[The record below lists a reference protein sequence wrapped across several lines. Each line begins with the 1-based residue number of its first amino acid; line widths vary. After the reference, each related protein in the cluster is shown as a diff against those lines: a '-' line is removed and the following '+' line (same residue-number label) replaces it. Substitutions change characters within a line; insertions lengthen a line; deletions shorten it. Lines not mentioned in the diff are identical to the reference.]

1 MRVSANKRLLLV
13 HAHPDD
19 ETINNGVTMAKYA
32 ESGAHVTLV
41 TCTRGE
47 EGEVLVP
54 ELLNL
59 ASNKDDKLGEH
70 REIELSVADDKTNRL
85 PRDERRAQLLVAA
98 LEVFTVAGYHSAA
111 MDEIADRANVSKPV
125 LYQHFPS
132 KLDLYLAVLDLH
144 IDSLVFA
151 IQKAIA
157 SNRENSARVAATVE
171 AYFGFIDSEGEAFR
185 LLFES
190 DMNVE
195 PQVRERLNRMTYDCA
210 AAVSAVISIDTGLG
224 KEESMML
231 AVGIIGT
238 VQTTARHWLDRD
250 GKIDRQR
257 ATELVMNL
265 IWRGIS
271 GFPKSQS

>member
-1 MRVSANKRLLLV
+1 MT
-13 HAHPDD
+13 D
-19 ETINNGVTMAKYA
+19 E
-32 ESGAHVTLV
+32 
-41 TCTRGE
+41 
-47 EGEVLVP
+47 
-54 ELLNL
+54 
-59 ASNKDDKLGEH
+59 
-70 REIELSVADDKTNRL
+70 KTNRL

-98 LEVFTVAGYHSAA
+98 LEVFTAAGYHSAA
-111 MDEIADRANVSKPV
+111 MDEIADRAKVSKPV

-157 SNRENSARVAATVE
+157 ANRENSARVAATVE

-238 VQTTARHWLDRD
+238 VQTSARHWLDRD
-250 GKIDRQR
+250 GKIDRRR

>member
-1 MRVSANKRLLLV
+1 MS
-13 HAHPDD
+13 
-19 ETINNGVTMAKYA
+19 
-32 ESGAHVTLV
+32 
-41 TCTRGE
+41 
-47 EGEVLVP
+47 
-54 ELLNL
+54 
-59 ASNKDDKLGEH
+59 DDK
-70 REIELSVADDKTNRL
+70 SNRL
-85 PRDERRAQLLVAA
+85 PRDERRAQLLSAA
-98 LEVFTVAGYHSAA
+98 LEVFTAAGYHSAA

-132 KLDLYLAVLDLH
+132 KLELYLAVLDLH

-157 SNRENSARVAATVE
+157 EHRSNADRVKATVE

-190 DMNVE
+190 DMNLE

-210 AAVSAVISIDTGLG
+210 AAVSAVISIDTGLA

-231 AVGIIGT
+231 AVGLIGT

-250 GKIDRQR
+250 GKIDRSR

-271 GFPKSQS
+271 GFPKSKS

>member
-1 MRVSANKRLLLV
+1 MVDDKSARLL
-13 HAHPDD
+13 
-19 ETINNGVTMAKYA
+19 
-32 ESGAHVTLV
+32 
-41 TCTRGE
+41 
-47 EGEVLVP
+47 
-54 ELLNL
+54 
-59 ASNKDDKLGEH
+59 
-70 REIELSVADDKTNRL
+70 
-85 PRDERRAQLLVAA
+85 RDERRAQLLVAA
-98 LEVFTVAGYHSAA
+98 LEVFTAAGYHSAA

-132 KLDLYLAVLDLH
+132 KLELYLAVLDLH

-157 SNRENSARVAATVE
+157 SNRENSSRVAATVE

-190 DMNVE
+190 DMNLE

>member
-1 MRVSANKRLLLV
+1 MV
-13 HAHPDD
+13 
-19 ETINNGVTMAKYA
+19 
-32 ESGAHVTLV
+32 
-41 TCTRGE
+41 
-47 EGEVLVP
+47 
-54 ELLNL
+54 
-59 ASNKDDKLGEH
+59 DDK
-70 REIELSVADDKTNRL
+70 SARL

-98 LEVFTVAGYHSAA
+98 LEVFTAAGYHSAA

-132 KLDLYLAVLDLH
+132 KLELYLAVLDLH

-157 SNRENSARVAATVE
+157 SNRENSSRVAATVE

-190 DMNVE
+190 DMNLE

-238 VQTTARHWLDRD
+238 VQTTARHWLYRD

>member
-1 MRVSANKRLLLV
+1 MV
-13 HAHPDD
+13 
-19 ETINNGVTMAKYA
+19 
-32 ESGAHVTLV
+32 
-41 TCTRGE
+41 
-47 EGEVLVP
+47 
-54 ELLNL
+54 
-59 ASNKDDKLGEH
+59 DDKSG
-70 REIELSVADDKTNRL
+70 RL

-98 LEVFTVAGYHSAA
+98 LEVFTASGYHSAA
-111 MDEIADRANVSKPV
+111 MDESADRAKVSKPV

-157 SNRENSARVAATVE
+157 SNQENSSRVAATVD

-190 DMNVE
+190 DMNLE

-210 AAVSAVISIDTGLG
+210 AAVSAIISIDTGLG

-265 IWRGIS
+265 TWRGIS
-271 GFPKSQS
+271 GFPKSKS

>member
-1 MRVSANKRLLLV
+1 
-13 HAHPDD
+13 
-19 ETINNGVTMAKYA
+19 MA
-32 ESGAHVTLV
+32 
-41 TCTRGE
+41 E
-47 EGEVLVP
+47 EK
-54 ELLNL
+54 
-59 ASNKDDKLGEH
+59 S
-70 REIELSVADDKTNRL
+70 NRL
-85 PRDERRAQLLVAA
+85 PRDERRAQLLIAA

-111 MDEIADRANVSKPV
+111 MDEIADKAQVSKPV

-157 SNRENSARVAATVE
+157 SNRENSSRVAATVD

-190 DMNVE
+190 DMNLE

-250 GKIDRQR
+250 GKIDRTR

-271 GFPKSQS
+271 GFPKSKS

>member
-1 MRVSANKRLLLV
+1 MPA
-13 HAHPDD
+13 A
-19 ETINNGVTMAKYA
+19 
-32 ESGAHVTLV
+32 
-41 TCTRGE
+41 
-47 EGEVLVP
+47 
-54 ELLNL
+54 
-59 ASNKDDKLGEH
+59 
-70 REIELSVADDKTNRL
+70 
-85 PRDERRAQLLVAA
+85 ERREQLLAVA
-98 LEVFTVAGYHSAA
+98 LDVFAREGYHQTSMNDVAEAA
-111 MDEIADRANVSKPV
+111 GITKPV

-151 IQKAIA
+151 IQKAIGA
-157 SNRENSARVAATVE
+157 NRENSARVAATVE

-238 VQTTARHWLDRD
+238 VQTSARHWLDRD
-250 GKIDRQR
+250 GKIDRRR

>member
-1 MRVSANKRLLLV
+1 MMPMSINDRLDNR
-13 HAHPDD
+13 A
-19 ETINNGVTMAKYA
+19 
-32 ESGAHVTLV
+32 
-41 TCTRGE
+41 
-47 EGEVLVP
+47 
-54 ELLNL
+54 
-59 ASNKDDKLGEH
+59 
-70 REIELSVADDKTNRL
+70 RL
-85 PRDERRAQLLVAA
+85 PRDERRAMLLSAA
-98 LEVFTVAGYHSAA
+98 LEVFTASGFHSAS
-111 MDEIADRANVSKPV
+111 MDDIADRANVSKPV

-157 SNRENSARVAATVE
+157 SHKDNKNRVKATVD

-210 AAVSAVISIDTGLG
+210 VAVSAVISADTGLP

-231 AVGIIGT
+231 AIGLIGSA
-238 VQTTARHWLDRD
+238 QITARHWLEKD
-250 GKIDRQR
+250 GKIQR
-257 ATELVMNL
+257 DKASAMVTNL
-265 IWRGIS
+265 MWRGIS
-271 GFPKSQS
+271 GFPLQG

>member
-1 MRVSANKRLLLV
+1 
-13 HAHPDD
+13 
-19 ETINNGVTMAKYA
+19 
-32 ESGAHVTLV
+32 
-41 TCTRGE
+41 
-47 EGEVLVP
+47 
-54 ELLNL
+54 
-59 ASNKDDKLGEH
+59 
-70 REIELSVADDKTNRL
+70 VADEKTNRL

-98 LEVFTVAGYHSAA
+98 LEVFTAAGYHSAA
-111 MDEIADRANVSKPV
+111 MDEIADRAKVSKPV

-157 SNRENSARVAATVE
+157 ANRENSARVAATVE

-238 VQTTARHWLDRD
+238 VQTSARHWLDRD
-250 GKIDRQR
+250 GKIDRRR

>member
-1 MRVSANKRLLLV
+1 VS
-13 HAHPDD
+13 D
-19 ETINNGVTMAKYA
+19 E
-32 ESGAHVTLV
+32 
-41 TCTRGE
+41 
-47 EGEVLVP
+47 
-54 ELLNL
+54 
-59 ASNKDDKLGEH
+59 
-70 REIELSVADDKTNRL
+70 KTNRL

-98 LEVFTVAGYHSAA
+98 LEVFTAAGYHSAA
-111 MDEIADRANVSKPV
+111 MDEIADRAKVSKPV

-157 SNRENSARVAATVE
+157 ANRENSARVAATVE

-210 AAVSAVISIDTGLG
+210 AAISAVISIDTGLG

-238 VQTTARHWLDRD
+238 VQTSARHWLDRD
-250 GKIDRQR
+250 GKIDRRR

>member
-1 MRVSANKRLLLV
+1 MMNEDKSA
-13 HAHPDD
+13 
-19 ETINNGVTMAKYA
+19 
-32 ESGAHVTLV
+32 
-41 TCTRGE
+41 
-47 EGEVLVP
+47 
-54 ELLNL
+54 
-59 ASNKDDKLGEH
+59 
-70 REIELSVADDKTNRL
+70 RL

-98 LEVFTVAGYHSAA
+98 LEVFTAAGYHSAA

-157 SNRENSARVAATVE
+157 SNRENSSRVAATVE
-171 AYFGFIDSEGEAFR
+171 AYFGFIDNEGEAFR

-190 DMNVE
+190 DMNLE

-250 GKIDRQR
+250 GKIDRKR

>member
-1 MRVSANKRLLLV
+1 MTEDKSA
-13 HAHPDD
+13 
-19 ETINNGVTMAKYA
+19 
-32 ESGAHVTLV
+32 
-41 TCTRGE
+41 
-47 EGEVLVP
+47 
-54 ELLNL
+54 
-59 ASNKDDKLGEH
+59 
-70 REIELSVADDKTNRL
+70 RL

-132 KLDLYLAVLDLH
+132 KLDLYLAVLDMH

-157 SNRENSARVAATVE
+157 SNRDNSSRVAATVE

-190 DMNVE
+190 DMSLE

-238 VQTTARHWLDRD
+238 VQTAARHWLDRD
-250 GKIDRQR
+250 GKIDRKR

>member
-1 MRVSANKRLLLV
+1 M
-13 HAHPDD
+13 D
-19 ETINNGVTMAKYA
+19 EKAA
-32 ESGAHVTLV
+32 
-41 TCTRGE
+41 
-47 EGEVLVP
+47 
-54 ELLNL
+54 
-59 ASNKDDKLGEH
+59 
-70 REIELSVADDKTNRL
+70 RL

-98 LEVFTVAGYHSAA
+98 LEVFTAAGYHSAA

-132 KLDLYLAVLDLH
+132 KLELYLAVLDLH

-157 SNRENSARVAATVE
+157 STRENSSRVSATVE
-171 AYFGFIDSEGEAFR
+171 AYFGFINSEGEAFR

-190 DMNVE
+190 DMNLE

-210 AAVSAVISIDTGLG
+210 AAVSAVISIETGLG

>member
-1 MRVSANKRLLLV
+1 ML
-13 HAHPDD
+13 
-19 ETINNGVTMAKYA
+19 E
-32 ESGAHVTLV
+32 
-41 TCTRGE
+41 
-47 EGEVLVP
+47 
-54 ELLNL
+54 
-59 ASNKDDKLGEH
+59 DK
-70 REIELSVADDKTNRL
+70 VARL

-98 LEVFTVAGYHSAA
+98 LEVFTAAGYHSAA
-111 MDEIADRANVSKPV
+111 LDEIADRAKVSKPV

-132 KLDLYLAVLDLH
+132 KLELYLAVLDLH

-157 SNRENSARVAATVE
+157 SNRENSARVSATVE
-171 AYFGFIDSEGEAFR
+171 AYFGFINSEGEAFR

-190 DMNVE
+190 DMNLE

>member
-1 MRVSANKRLLLV
+1 MV
-13 HAHPDD
+13 
-19 ETINNGVTMAKYA
+19 
-32 ESGAHVTLV
+32 
-41 TCTRGE
+41 
-47 EGEVLVP
+47 
-54 ELLNL
+54 
-59 ASNKDDKLGEH
+59 DDK
-70 REIELSVADDKTNRL
+70 SARL

-98 LEVFTVAGYHSAA
+98 LEVFTAAGYHSAA

-132 KLDLYLAVLDLH
+132 KLELYLAVLDLH

-157 SNRENSARVAATVE
+157 SNRENSSRVAATVE

-190 DMNVE
+190 DMNLE

-250 GKIDRQR
+250 GKIDRRR

-271 GFPKSQS
+271 GSPKSQS

>member
-1 MRVSANKRLLLV
+1 MV
-13 HAHPDD
+13 
-19 ETINNGVTMAKYA
+19 
-32 ESGAHVTLV
+32 
-41 TCTRGE
+41 
-47 EGEVLVP
+47 
-54 ELLNL
+54 
-59 ASNKDDKLGEH
+59 DDK
-70 REIELSVADDKTNRL
+70 SARL

-98 LEVFTVAGYHSAA
+98 LEVFTAAGYHSAA

-132 KLDLYLAVLDLH
+132 KLELYLAVLDLH

-157 SNRENSARVAATVE
+157 SNRENSSRVAATVD

-190 DMNVE
+190 DMNLE

>member
-1 MRVSANKRLLLV
+1 MS
-13 HAHPDD
+13 
-19 ETINNGVTMAKYA
+19 E
-32 ESGAHVTLV
+32 
-41 TCTRGE
+41 
-47 EGEVLVP
+47 
-54 ELLNL
+54 
-59 ASNKDDKLGEH
+59 DK
-70 REIELSVADDKTNRL
+70 VNRL
-85 PRDERRAQLLVAA
+85 PRDERRAQLLSAA

-111 MDEIADRANVSKPV
+111 MDEIADRAKVSKPV

-132 KLDLYLAVLDLH
+132 KLELYLAVLDLH

-157 SNRENSARVAATVE
+157 EHRDNADRFKATVE

-190 DMNVE
+190 DMSLE

-210 AAVSAVISIDTGLG
+210 AAVSAVISIDTGLA

-231 AVGIIGT
+231 AVGLIGI

-250 GKIDRQR
+250 GKIDRTR

-271 GFPKSQS
+271 GFPKSQQ